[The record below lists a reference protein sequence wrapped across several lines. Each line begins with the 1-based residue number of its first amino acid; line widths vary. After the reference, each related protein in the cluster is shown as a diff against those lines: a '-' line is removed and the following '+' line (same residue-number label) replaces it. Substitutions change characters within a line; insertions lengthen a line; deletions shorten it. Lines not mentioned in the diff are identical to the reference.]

1 MMMVRLKARPCK
13 HPSFLLLLFL
23 PAQAMIKM
31 YRAALCTALTG
42 PDAVTVEHCDAAAL
56 APGEVRVGVAA
67 AGLNFPDLL
76 MTYGRYQ
83 FRPDPPFVPGMEVAG
98 VVTEIASGVTG
109 WAVGDRVMAGA
120 KGGGFAEQLIVAA
133 SALRT
138 LPAALS
144 FEEGAC
150 WHAAAL
156 TAWHALNDKAALAN
170 GESILIL
177 GASGG
182 VGMAAVSLARHKGA
196 LVIGTGSTAEK
207 RAAIIA
213 AGADHALDPAS
224 PDLAAQ
230 VKSLTGGRGANVVF
244 DPVGGDL
251 AITATR
257 AIAWGGRYL
266 IVGFAS
272 GTVPSFPANHAM
284 IKGYSLIGLRAGE
297 SGRRNP
303 ALAAQ
308 SSAALADLAAAGV
321 MRPFLSHRF
330 GLHQAG
336 KALRALE
343 QRIII
348 GRAVIV
354 M

>member
-1 MMMVRLKARPCK
+1 MSVAEQQ
-13 HPSFLLLLFL
+13 F
-23 PAQAMIKM
+23 
-31 YRAALCTALTG
+31 RAAICNSLIG
-42 PDAVTVEHCDAAAL
+42 PD
-56 APGEVRVGVAA
+56 GVALGVMPAEPLKPGQIRIAVRA

-98 VVTEIASGVTG
+98 EVIEVAPESTEFAI
-109 WAVGDRVMAGA
+109 GDRVMSGG
-120 KGGGFAEQLIVAA
+120 KGGALAEQMVVMQAK
-133 SALRT
+133 S
-138 LPAALS
+138 LPLALS

-150 WHAAAL
+150 WSGAAS
-156 TAWHALNDKAALAN
+156 TAWHALHDKADLQS
-170 GESILIL
+170 GETLLVL

-182 VGMAAVSLARHKGA
+182 VGMAAVKLGKHKGA

-213 AGADHALDPAS
+213 AGADHVLDPAAD
-224 PDLAAQ
+224 DLADQ
-230 VKSLTGGRGANVVF
+230 VKALTGGGVNVVY

-251 AITATR
+251 AIKATR

-272 GTVPSFPANHAM
+272 GTIPQFPANHAM

-297 SGRRNP
+297 SARRDP
-303 ALAAQ
+303 TLAARSAAALAALAAQ
-308 SSAALADLAAAGV
+308 GV
-321 MRPFLSHRF
+321 MRPHISHRF
-330 GLHQAG
+330 ALDQAADG
-336 KALRALE
+336 LRALE
-343 QRIII
+343 TRQVI
-348 GRAVIV
+348 GRAVVV